1 MLDWPAPPSRVGRC
15 GQIEHCCFLSFRGV
29 RTCSIGPHLP
39 ALFWSE
45 RVFGQCEEGGDH
57 LSRRFLSEKT
67 KMLNRIPSVGAS
79 CDIQYSPLGAGKSW
93 TQSWRAC
100 FWSVRRGGRSFI
112 PEISF
117 RDDGNVE
124 SHSVRGG
131 IIRYSIFSPWG
142 RFARFAM
149 PGAVHENNR

>member
-1 MLDWPAPPSRVGRC
+1 MCSIGP
-15 GQIEHCCFLSFRGV
+15 HLSEGWGDVVKWNIVVFSVVLGT

-39 ALFWSE
+39 ASFWCGC
-45 RVFGQCEEGGDH
+45 VFGQCEEGGVN
-57 LSRRFLSEKT
+57 LSWIFLSESAE
-67 KMLNRIPSVGAS
+67 MLNRIPSVGAS

-100 FWSVRRGGRSFI
+100 FWSVRRRGRSFI

-131 IIRYSIFSPWG
+131 IMQNSIFSPRG
-142 RFARFAM
+142 GQKFDTID
-149 PGAVHENNR
+149 NKK